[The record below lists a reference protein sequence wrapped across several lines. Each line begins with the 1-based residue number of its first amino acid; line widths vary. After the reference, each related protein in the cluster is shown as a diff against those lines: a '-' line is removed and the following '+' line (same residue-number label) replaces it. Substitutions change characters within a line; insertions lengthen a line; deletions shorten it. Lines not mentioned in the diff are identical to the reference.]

1 MFGVYGQGLGTVA
14 RRQNSVTIR
23 FKRPLRNFQKGSLIV
38 HDQDHLAVADCQPCQ
53 GFIGWLY
60 LDGGGRGDIYSEF
73 RPLPNFAVNID
84 ESAVAFDDSSDA
96 REPEARSF
104 ALLLSGKKRL
114 IYFFY
119 DFGRHAGAGIGNS
132 DDDVAALLCLK

>member
-1 MFGVYGQGLGTVA
+1 MFGIYGQGLGAVA

-23 FKRPLRNFQKGSLIV
+23 FKRPLSNFQKRSLIV
-38 HDQDHLAVADCQPCQ
+38 HDQDHLAMADCQPGH
-53 GFIGWLY
+53 GFFGWLD

-96 REPEARSF
+96 RKPQARPF
-104 ALLLSGKKRL
+104 ALRLCGKERL

-119 DFGRHAGAGIGNS
+119 DF
-132 DDDVAALLCLK
+132 